1 MGELATEGASATRPD
16 EGREARLREHEAA
29 AHQKRNWVRLTFD
42 CNDRCIFCLDSDTHD
57 GRMRDPEEVKAQILD
72 GRKKGAD
79 RLILSGGEPTIH
91 PRYVDF
97 IRLGRAAGY
106 ARIQTVTNG
115 RMFSY
120 REFLERCVDAGLG
133 EITFSIHGADA
144 KVHDALVGVKGA
156 YDEEIAGLRH
166 ALEDGR
172 PIVNIDVCVNR
183 ANVRHL
189 PAMLEKYYAMGVRE
203 FDLLQIIPFG
213 RAFVEGRDTLFY
225 DLEEARPWLEEAL
238 EFSKR
243 PDVHVWLNRFPVE
256 HLEGY
261 EHLVQDPYKL
271 GDEVRG
277 RRPEFERWIGQGE
290 PLPCREPGRCRYCYV
305 RRLCDRLD
313 DELEREAVPYDVARV
328 VTQWEASQPAPYGG
342 DPASERRAEPV
353 RARLPVL
360 GAPAIGPAPGHPT
373 SLPDRVARAGARR
386 LWVEAPSLHEAIA
399 EIERFALPEVEL
411 EIHDHEGLADALV
424 DGALAGA
431 RVVRVHARTPA
442 QAEALLSIAGDF
454 EVMVRLDRH
463 TAPWVAS
470 LSAPPSRLALR
481 PPTHDRLTASQSDDV
496 ALGPFFAALAHP
508 IATEDVPACIL
519 GRAPRPR
526 PPVLDATRR
535 DPSGRVEIFR
545 FTRRFVLDDYRVKSR
560 RCRECVHV
568 DACPGLHVNYVRA
581 HGFAE
586 MRPIRVD

>member
-1 MGELATEGASATRPD
+1 VGDFGAAVPGEPVD
-16 EGREARLREHEAA
+16 EGREDRLREHEAA

-57 GRMRDPEEVKAQILD
+57 GRMRDPDEVKAQILE
-72 GRKKGAD
+72 GRRNGAE

-120 REFLERCVDAGLG
+120 REFLTRCVDAGLG

-166 ALEDGR
+166 ALDDGR

-213 RAFVEGRDTLFY
+213 RAYAEGRDTLFY
-225 DLEEARPWLEEAL
+225 DLNEARPWIEKAL
-238 EFSKR
+238 RFSRR

-261 EHLVQDPYKL
+261 EELVQDPYKL

-277 RRPEFERWIGQGE
+277 RRPEFVRWIEQGE
-290 PLPCREPGRCRYCYV
+290 PLPCREPDRCRYCYV
-305 RRLCDRLD
+305 QRLCDRLD
-313 DELEREAVPYDVARV
+313 TELSRETTPYDSVRV
-328 VTQWEASQPAPYGG
+328 VTGWEAQQPAPYGG
-342 DPASERRAEPV
+342 DPASERRAQPG
-353 RARLPVL
+353 RRRLPVL
-360 GAPAIGPAPGHPT
+360 GAEEVAPSPAWA
-373 SLPDRVARAGARR
+373 SLHERIASAGARR
-386 LWVEAPSLHEAIA
+386 LWVEAPTLREAVA
-399 EIERFALPEVEL
+399 EIERLGLPEVEL
-411 EIHDHEGLADALV
+411 ALEDPAGLVEALA
-424 DGALAGA
+424 GGTLAGA
-431 RVVRVHARTPA
+431 RVVRVHAHTAA
-442 QAEALLSIAGDF
+442 QAEAFLAVPGDF

-463 TAPWVAS
+463 TAPWVAGLAS
-470 LSAPPSRLALR
+470 PPARLALR
-481 PPTHDRLTASQSDDV
+481 PPTHDRLTASNADDI
-496 ALGPFFAALAHP
+496 ALAPFFAGLRASIP
-508 IATEDVPACIL
+508 TEDVPACIL
-519 GRAPRPR
+519 GRPPRSR
-526 PPVLDATRR
+526 APVLDTTRR
-535 DPSGRVEIFR
+535 GPSGQLEIFR
-545 FTRRFVLDDYRVKSR
+545 FARRFVLDDYRVKSL

-568 DACPGLHVNYVRA
+568 ETCPGLHVNYVRA
-581 HGFAE
+581 RGFAE
-586 MRPIRVD
+586 MRPIRVE

>member
-1 MGELATEGASATRPD
+1 VLVSSTGEA
-16 EGREARLREHEAA
+16 EARLREHEAA
-29 AHQKRNWVRLTFD
+29 AHQTRNWVRLTFD

-72 GRKKGAD
+72 GRRKGAE

-120 REFLERCVDAGLG
+120 REFLTRCVDAGLG

-156 YDEEIAGLRH
+156 YDEEIEGLRH
-166 ALEDGR
+166 ALDDGR

-213 RAFVEGRDTLFY
+213 RAFAEGRDTLFY
-225 DLEEARPWLEEAL
+225 DFDDARPWIEEAL
-238 EFSKR
+238 RFSRR

-256 HLEGY
+256 QLEGY

-277 RRPEFERWIGQGE
+277 RRPEFERWIAEGE
-290 PLPCREPGRCRYCYV
+290 PLPCREPERCRYCYV
-305 RRLCDRLD
+305 QRLCDRLD
-313 DELEREAVPYDVARV
+313 DELGREAGSYEVARV
-328 VTQWEASQPAPYGG
+328 VTGWEASQPAPYGG
-342 DPASERRAEPV
+342 DPASERRAAPD
-353 RARLPVL
+353 RRRLPVL
-360 GAPAIGPAPGHPT
+360 GAPAEPVATPT
-373 SLPDRVARAGARR
+373 SARSLAERVARSGARR
-386 LWVEAPSLHEAIA
+386 LWVEAPGLTEAIA
-399 EIERFALPEVEL
+399 EIERFGLPEAELDLQDPSGLVE
-411 EIHDHEGLADALV
+411 AL
-424 DGALAGA
+424 GRGPTIAGA
-431 RVVRVHARTPA
+431 RVVRVHAHTA
-442 QAEALLSIAGDF
+442 LQAEALLAVAGDF
-454 EVMVRLDRH
+454 EVMLRLDRH
-463 TAPWVAS
+463 TAPWIAS
-470 LSAPPSRLALR
+470 LSAPPARLALR
-481 PPTHDRLTASQSDDV
+481 PPTHDRLTASQEDDV
-496 ALGPFFAALAHP
+496 ALAPFFASLPHP
-508 IATEDVPACIL
+508 IPTEDVPACIL
-519 GRAPRPR
+519 RRAPRDR
-526 PPVLDATRR
+526 PAVLDTTRR
-535 DPSGRVEIFR
+535 APSGQLEIFR
-545 FTRRFVLDDYRVKSR
+545 FARRFVLDDYRVKSL

-568 DACPGLHVNYVRA
+568 ADCPGLHVNYVRA
-581 HGFAE
+581 RGFSE
-586 MRPIRVD
+586 MQPIRVG